1 MHSKSDCRLLWRV
14 VADMFIVFMAAGTK
28 GGEVEGRRR
37 TRSPTSEFS
46 KDPSLYG
53 GQTDGN
59 SGTRASPSTHPT
71 TPQIPEHAHTH
82 TSMPSHHISK
92 KKLFFHQLLQ
102 SHEVAAFSATICP
115 QSAHAAC
122 ATLNE
127 VIPNNSTASFLI

>member
-1 MHSKSDCRLLWRV
+1 
-14 VADMFIVFMAAGTK
+14 MFIVFMAVGAK

-59 SGTRASPSTHPT
+59 SGIRATPSTHPT
-71 TPQIPEHAHTH
+71 TPQVPKHTQIYIYTH
-82 TSMPSHHISK
+82 TSMPSHHISI

-122 ATLNE
+122 VTLN
-127 VIPNNSTASFLI
+127 